1 MKKKKRPKASDRVVL
16 LEKQLFELEGRFAA
30 FSAQA
35 YAHDA
40 RLREQAQSEA
50 ELRVSGESAAYRKLA
65 VSLLHDRPGIDA
77 FLDRLG
83 DVAPYLQK
91 PPREGQVIELPDVVE
106 LISQRLTA
114 YHVERIRQGGGVGE
128 DQIIKA
134 FSDWLVEE
142 FIARKPFAPV
152 EGHA

>member
-1 MKKKKRPKASDRVVL
+1 MKKKKKVANRGMKR
-16 LEKQLFELEGRFAA
+16 LEEELATTRAQWLRFAVEVDEKLDA
-30 FSAQA
+30 FDERAK
-35 YAHDA
+35 
-40 RLREQAQSEA
+40 SEA
-50 ELRVSGESAAYRKLA
+50 DLRNEAESAVYRKLI
-65 VSLLHDRPGIDA
+65 VSLLHDRPGIEA

-134 FSDWLVEE
+134 FSDWLVDE
-142 FIARKPFAPV
+142 FIASKPFVPSGAL
-152 EGHA
+152 